1 MERLCP
7 RIGDGVMAVRDVVQ
21 AAAGVGGGGEYIE
34 DVFSTYLYT
43 GNGGTQTINNGID
56 LDGEGGLVWLKNRNG
71 TQYHCLADTI
81 RGPNQLIY
89 TNRTNASGDRPNSL
103 TSFNSNGFSLGS
115 ETDTNQTGN
124 TYASWSF
131 RKSPKFFDVVTYT
144 GNGVNG
150 RAISHSLG
158 STPGCVIVKRTNTTG
173 DWAVYHRGLTSAGYY
188 VQLNNNNAESAASSV
203 WASTAP
209 TDAVFTVGS
218 ASVVNASG
226 STYVAYIFAHD
237 AGGFGDDGEQ
247 NVISCGSFTTDGSGN
262 ATVNLG
268 YEPQWVMNKTS
279 VGTADNW
286 LITDTMRGASHTSA
300 GFLFANLSNAEG
312 VAGYEYNT
320 PTANGFNVRNHSSS
334 TTYIYIAIRRPMK
347 TPESGTEVFAIDT
360 SGATAPTPPAFNS
373 GFPVDMA
380 FYKQTDGSSG
390 FVSSRLTSN
399 AWMAL
404 ELTQAETANAGFTF
418 DFQDGWR
425 NNTQIAAYR
434 YSWMFRRASG
444 FMDVV
449 AYTGTGAGTQ
459 LVYHNLQVSPEL
471 VIIKRRDG
479 TGNWLVNT
487 LTNGSIVYS
496 VGLNSTSADNASL
509 YQGTAYSAPTYIGV
523 RGTSLATISSATY
536 IAYLFATLPGV
547 SKVGSYTGT
556 GADINVDCGFS
567 SGARFVL
574 IKRTDSSGDWYVWD
588 SARGIVSGNDPY
600 LLLNSPAAE
609 VTSTDYIDPLA
620 SGFTVTSSAPA
631 ALNASGGSY
640 IFLAIA

>member
-1 MERLCP
+1 
-7 RIGDGVMAVRDVVQ
+7 
-21 AAAGVGGGGEYIE
+21 
-34 DVFSTYLYT
+34 
-43 GNGGTQTINNGID
+43 
-56 LDGEGGLVWLKNRNG
+56 
-71 TQYHCLADTI
+71 
-81 RGPNQLIY
+81 
-89 TNRTNASGDRPNSL
+89 
-103 TSFNSNGFSLGS
+103 
-115 ETDTNQTGN
+115 
-124 TYASWSF
+124 
-131 RKSPKFFDVVTYT
+131 
-144 GNGVNG
+144 
-150 RAISHSLG
+150 
-158 STPGCVIVKRTNTTG
+158 
-173 DWAVYHRGLTSAGYY
+173 
-188 VQLNNNNAESAASSV
+188 
-203 WASTAP
+203 
-209 TDAVFTVGS
+209 
-218 ASVVNASG
+218 
-226 STYVAYIFAHD
+226 
-237 AGGFGDDGEQ
+237 
-247 NVISCGSFTTDGSGN
+247 
-262 ATVNLG
+262 
-268 YEPQWVMNKTS
+268 
-279 VGTADNW
+279 
-286 LITDTMRGASHTSA
+286 
-300 GFLFANLSNAEG
+300 
-312 VAGYEYNT
+312 
-320 PTANGFNVRNHSSS
+320 
-334 TTYIYIAIRRPMK
+334 
-347 TPESGTEVFAIDT
+347 
-360 SGATAPTPPAFNS
+360 
-373 GFPVDMA
+373 
-380 FYKQTDGSSG
+380 
-390 FVSSRLTSN
+390 
-399 AWMAL
+399 
-404 ELTQAETANAGFTF
+404 
-418 DFQDGWR
+418 
-425 NNTQIAAYR
+425 
-434 YSWMFRRASG
+434 MFRRASG